1 MNPDNWN
8 VIVMQRKRG
17 NQMVISNTTT
27 ANAIL
32 NSPRNIGTWLQ
43 RAWRFNP
50 MLVLLVAANL
60 VLLAV
65 GLIGLAADPR
75 TVLNA
80 PVWAKTTKF
89 SISII
94 LYGGTLLW
102 ILSHI
107 KSRPRAAQFVA
118 NGTGAIL
125 LLEMGLIVLQAVRGV
140 PMHFNQ
146 ATPFDTVVWRTM
158 SVTISI
164 FFMIDLIG
172 AIVLLREKM
181 ADRVLAWSLRLGLLV
196 ALLGM
201 VLAFTMSVPTAPQM
215 AALQT
220 GQTID
225 MMGAHNVGA
234 MVDGQTRMLP
244 FLGWNMD
251 GGDLRIAHFIGLH
264 GLQVIPLLGWLLSR
278 RATGLREGQRLAL
291 VGVGAAGYTGLVGVL
306 FWQALRNQSIIA
318 PDALTLLALV
328 GLVAGVA
335 VAGTLVVRV
344 GRRAQAA

>member
-1 MNPDNWN
+1 
-8 VIVMQRKRG
+8 
-17 NQMVISNTTT
+17 MVISNTTS
-27 ANAIL
+27 I
-32 NSPRNIGTWLQ
+32 SGEPRNIGTWAA

-60 VLLAV
+60 VLIVV

-89 SISII
+89 AISVAV
-94 LYGGTLLW
+94 YGGTLLW
-102 ILSHI
+102 MLSHI

-125 LLEMGLIVLQAVRGV
+125 LLEMALIVLQAVRGV

-146 ATPFDTVVWRTM
+146 ATPFDTVVWRIM

-164 FFMIDLIG
+164 FFVIDLIG

-181 ADRVLAWSLRLGLLV
+181 ADRVLAWSLRLGLFM
-196 ALLGM
+196 ALIGM
-201 VLAFTMSVPTAPQM
+201 ALAFMMSAPTAPQM
-215 AALQT
+215 TALQT
-220 GQTID
+220 GGSID

-264 GLQVIPLLGWLLSR
+264 GLQIIPLLGWLLTR
-278 RATGLREGQRLAL
+278 RTHLRDGQRLAL
-291 VGVGAAGYTGLVGVL
+291 LSVGAAGYLGFTLLL
-306 FWQALRNQSIIA
+306 FWQALRNQSIVA
-318 PDALTLLALV
+318 PDGLTVLALA

-335 VAGTLVVRV
+335 VASAVVARV
-344 GRRAQAA
+344 SRREIVVAA